1 LTVDGEP
8 VLAAIPNMKLKFVVN
23 AQWAVFFDTG
33 KSQYYLLAG
42 PRWLAAPDLHGPW
55 STATTLP
62 KDMEKLPKDPPWA
75 DLKKVIPQPAWQNGN
90 IDILIVNELQPA
102 ARL

>member
-1 LTVDGEP
+1 
-8 VLAAIPNMKLKFVVN
+8 MKLKFVVN